1 MEEEKR
7 SHKRYLVK
15 NIRGNMLFASDV
27 GIINL
32 SLGGAAIEADRRL
45 NIGREYTLNLESSYE
60 TVSVRGKVV
69 WSVISGRKGRPGAG
83 DIPVY
88 RAGLQFLDVLN
99 HHSRELLDFLDKNRI
114 SEGARMRGGRIMLT
128 PREHT
133 ATLNFPF
140 SYTVLDPSV
149 NGMRLLTDHEFSSG
163 DLFDMEVFLGEDL
176 PVPFKGRVASCGEV
190 EEEDT
195 KRYEVGIEFV
205 NIPDA
210 SKIYIEE
217 FIKTLRS

>member
-140 SYTVLDPSV
+140 SYS
-149 NGMRLLTDHEFSSG
+149 

>member
-1 MEEEKR
+1 MEDEKR
-7 SHKRYLVK
+7 NHKRYSVR

-32 SLGGAAIEADRRL
+32 SLGGASIEADRRL

-69 WSVISGRKGRPGAG
+69 WSVISGKRSGRSGA
-83 DIPVY
+83 DVPLY

-99 HHSRELLDFLDKNRI
+99 HHSSELLDFLDKNKI
-114 SEGARMRGGRIMLT
+114 SEGARMRGGRIMIT
-128 PREHT
+128 PREQT

-140 SYTVLDPSV
+140 SYTVSDLSA
-149 NGMRLLTDHEFSSG
+149 NGMRIRTDHEFSSG
-163 DLFDMEVFLGEDL
+163 DLFGMEVFLGEDL
-176 PVPFKGRVASCGEV
+176 PVPFKGMVASCREA
-190 EEEDT
+190 EEDDT
-195 KRYEVGIEFV
+195 KVYEVGIEFV
-205 NIPDA
+205 DIPDE

-217 FIKTLRS
+217 FIKTLRD